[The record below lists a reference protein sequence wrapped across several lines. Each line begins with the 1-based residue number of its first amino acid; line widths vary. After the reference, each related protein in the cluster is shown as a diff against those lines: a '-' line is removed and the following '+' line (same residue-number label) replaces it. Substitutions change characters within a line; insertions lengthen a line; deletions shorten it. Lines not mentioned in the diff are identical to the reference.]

1 MFDYW
6 LYWNTV
12 YRNMWMGVT
21 IIVLTLTTP
30 TSVSTYVAYGGG
42 HCVPAILPQG
52 LVECLDLQRRCMP
65 QCTVFG
71 VPCIWI
77 NRHCSLCIIQCK
89 VPTLVYSVQCTM
101 YSVHGIMDNLRWAV
115 FYSVLQTANVKIN
128 IPRLLDN
135 WNMQINAS
143 SIFIIII
150 IIDNNATA

>member
-1 MFDYW
+1 
-6 LYWNTV
+6 
-12 YRNMWMGVT
+12 MGVT
-21 IIVLTLTTP
+21 IIVFMLTTP

-65 QCTVFG
+65 QWIVFD

-77 NRHCSLCIIQCK
+77 NRHCSLYIIQCK
-89 VPTLVYSVQCTM
+89 LSTLVYTVQCTS
-101 YSVHGIMDNLRWAV
+101 YTVQWSSVQWIKYTILWLLYIVQCNIGYTFI
-115 FYSVLQTANVKIN
+115 VLQTANVKIN

-150 IIDNNATA
+150 IDNNTTA